1 MAQKYTTTQ
10 KFGIMFSFSFTI
22 TF

>member
-1 MAQKYTTTQ
+1 MAQKYTTIK